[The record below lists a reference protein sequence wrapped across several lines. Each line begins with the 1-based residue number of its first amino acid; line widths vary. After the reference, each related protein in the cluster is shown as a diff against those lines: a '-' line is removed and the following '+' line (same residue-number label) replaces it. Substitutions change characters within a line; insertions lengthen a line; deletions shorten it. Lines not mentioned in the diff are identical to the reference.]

1 MWSDLQYRV
10 LQVIPDLILPAPGL
24 TRGDHLATSA
34 HPVPGLTLPAP
45 GLTRGDLP
53 ASRTLPAKGF
63 APPSASPQRAF
74 GACMSISGKKKP
86 GRAPT
91 PEAP

>member
-1 MWSDLQYRV
+1 MSSDLQNRV

-24 TRGDHLATSA
+24 TRGDLPAISYHL
-34 HPVPGLTLPAP
+34 VPGLT
-45 GLTRGDLP
+45 RDLP
-53 ASRTLPAKGF
+53 ANPPRPAKGI

-86 GRAPT
+86 GRVPA

>member
-1 MWSDLQYRV
+1 MWSDLQNTI

-24 TRGDHLATSA
+24 IRGDLLASLRY
-34 HPVPGLTLPAP
+34 HVPGLTLPVP
-45 GLTRGDLP
+45 GMTRDLQ
-53 ASRTLPAKGF
+53 AKGF

-74 GACMSISGKKKP
+74 GACMSILGKKKP
-86 GRAPT
+86 GHAPT